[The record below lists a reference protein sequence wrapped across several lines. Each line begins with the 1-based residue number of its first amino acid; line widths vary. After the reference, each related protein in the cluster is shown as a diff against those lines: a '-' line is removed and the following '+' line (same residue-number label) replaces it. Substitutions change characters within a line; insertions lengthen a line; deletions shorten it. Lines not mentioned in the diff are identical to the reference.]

1 MEILRVP
8 PYDTT
13 VDIQV
18 DEASTDYPVIIR
30 DMADLS
36 ITTFTQTSDSD
47 GVLNIDLPSRYD
59 GEYEVEIYDE
69 EHYYYVVRPYVD
81 PNTKADTASAIE
93 EYRKNEEIARAI
105 IDSVITE
112 GFYFKK
118 KVIETTGLG
127 TDYIPLWVDAKRVL
141 AVYENNTLIYDA
153 AHPENYER
161 AFEITKDK
169 TAIVQSYAD
178 TVDRAES
185 APLILPTAASD
196 IGSLQYGDVSF
207 PKNSDY
213 TIVLEVGYK
222 NIPSD
227 IVRATE
233 LLVDDLSCG
242 KLDYFK
248 RYATSYNTDQFKI
261 QFDSAMFGGTGNI
274 VVDKIL
280 SKYAKSIRSIGVL

>member
-69 EHYYYVVRPYVD
+69 EHYFYVVRPYVD

-105 IDSVITE
+105 IDSVVTE

-118 KVIETTGLG
+118 KVVETTGLG

-141 AVYENNTLIYDA
+141 SVYENNTLIYDA
-153 AHPENYER
+153 AHPENYEK

-169 TAIVQSYAD
+169 TAIIQSYAD

-185 APLILPTAASD
+185 APLIMPTAASD
-196 IGSLQYGDVSF
+196 IASLQYGNVSF

-222 NIPSD
+222 NVPSD

>member
-161 AFEITKDK
+161 SFEITKDK